1 MVVRFEVEIVGLA
14 LCIPFVLMV
23 AYSQSLVLMII
34 GMLLFGFATGVYD
47 SNIYAALFDVV
58 NPRYRAVA
66 TGLFGCGGCIIGAF
80 GPAIV
85 GFLNEEFSSRVAMAS
100 LAIFAVLGVLIIL
113 FARVYRFS
121 KDKI

>member
-80 GPAIV
+80 GPAVV

-113 FARVYRFS
+113 FARVYRFN